1 MEEFFDSDAPG
12 RGFLFLGVFAR
23 RLTGFIRYIDR
34 GVEPWSSKTRS
45 VPAVKA
51 VERRNETVFALE
63 STVFRSA
70 KYYSVIMDM
79 FDFRPRFSP
88 VINSI
93 PYRFSIGAYRGRK
106 RVVIAWFSDEEPAN
120 DYLIRCRLDYP
131 AIRFDCLKSLL

>member
-1 MEEFFDSDAPG
+1 MLPGEFFLPWELSLADSPDLSG
-12 RGFLFLGVFAR
+12 IHFCE
-23 RLTGFIRYIDR
+23 
-34 GVEPWSSKTRS
+34 VEPWSSKTRS

-70 KYYSVIMDM
+70 KYYSTIMDI

-93 PYRFSIGAYRGRK
+93 PYRFSIGAYRGKK

-131 AIRFDCLKSLL
+131 AIRFDCLRSLL